1 MAKAYWVSSYRSIS
15 NPDAVAAYAKLA
27 GPALAAQGARFLARG
42 NPAQVYEAGLNQRI
56 VIIEFDS
63 VDAARKAHDSEGYQA
78 ALKVF
83 NNAAER
89 DFRIVE
95 GLQ

>member
-63 VDAARKAHDSEGYQA
+63 VAAARKAHDSEGYQA

-95 GLQ
+95 GLE